1 MATQHRK
8 WFVFFTLITILS
20 ITSGCYA
27 FFDDGIEIEGK
38 GERQSYTI
46 DSASILDSLVQG
58 NTDIFKLQ
66 EATPVMIST
75 PISESV
81 TWSQA
86 DFFRIAQALYQKSW
100 QETLGEQNLYAV
112 AFVMDCSDIERGTFS
127 KAEFYS
133 FKIIKT
139 GEEDTRVEYYIRIA
153 PSENLVSTSKVEFSP
168 SLHIMKPIDLEEY
181 QISAEAALQIAEKN
195 GGAEKRLEYK
205 NECLINTIAPGPD
218 GKGWRVTYV
227 NINNKIESYLK
238 IAINPETGESKVLK
252 SKP

>member
-1 MATQHRK
+1 MAIQHRK

-66 EATPVMIST
+66 EAAPATIST
-75 PISESV
+75 PFSESV

-86 DFFRIAQALYQKSW
+86 DFFRVAQALHQKSW
-100 QETLGEQNLYAV
+100 QETLGKQNLYAV
-112 AFVMDCSDIERGTFS
+112 AFVLDCSDIERGAFS

-139 GEEDTRVEYYIRIA
+139 EEEETRVEYYIRIV

-168 SLHIMKPIDLEEY
+168 SLQTMKPIDLEEY

-195 GGAEKRLEYK
+195 GGAEKRIEYK
-205 NECLINTIAPGPD
+205 NGCQIDALAPGPD
-218 GKGWRVTYV
+218 GKGWRVLYL
-227 NINNKIESYLK
+227 NNQKLIESYFE
-238 IAINPETGESKVLK
+238 IAIDPETGEFKVLK